1 MALGRV
7 SVYYNDGKWTICL
20 FLVILQTLILCNLLI
35 LLSVFLPR
43 QSAECKLRLEK
54 CFKTF
59 YLFYALYGCPKSNSE
74 PLSRAQLH
82 SPDANHRVSFIF
94 DLKFTGTRN
103 KPLLFKNHQFCP
115 LNWGTLKRLSNKLI
129 WKNYRNIRKIL
140 SILRI
145 RSSIPPY

>member
-1 MALGRV
+1 MSKVSKWIRAFINSFILRHNNIRLWTQIYYELYMALGRV

-59 YLFYALYGCPKSNSE
+59 YLFYVLYGCPKSNFE
-74 PLSRAQLH
+74 PMLITAFHLFLTWS
-82 SPDANHRVSFIF
+82 SPER
-94 DLKFTGTRN
+94 GTS
-103 KPLLFKNHQFCP
+103 PYY
-115 LNWGTLKRLSNKLI
+115 S
-129 WKNYRNIRKIL
+129 KITNFVH
-140 SILRI
+140 
-145 RSSIPPY
+145 